1 MLTLLMIIVIAV
13 LLVIILIHDITIKV
27 FILILEDNSIEVTNA
42 DVKKYVHKV
51 TQRFFERK

>member
-27 FILILEDNSIEVTNA
+27 FMAHL
-42 DVKKYVHKV
+42 K
-51 TQRFFERK
+51 ERPPLGCSLM